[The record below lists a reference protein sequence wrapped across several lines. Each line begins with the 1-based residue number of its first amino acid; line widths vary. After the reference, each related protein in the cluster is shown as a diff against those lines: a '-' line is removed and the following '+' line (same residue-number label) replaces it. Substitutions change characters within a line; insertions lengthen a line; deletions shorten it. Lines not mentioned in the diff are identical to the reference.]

1 MLASLNRTAP
11 RVDHVKRRR
20 LFGRMA
26 AIILP
31 LLVIPIVAV
40 LLGRAFLPDFLTIGA
55 APASTVPVAPLPS
68 LEGRKPSPPIESGIF
83 GRVFDAEGNPVQG
96 AAVRLVSSSP
106 AFKVLADTASDGA
119 GVFSFSRIGE
129 GGLRVVAQRDPGGFA
144 SSLPLAGAQQA
155 EVTLVLSSDGAVR
168 GTVVDAEQHPVS
180 GATLS
185 VEWPAWPV
193 PSVTSDDMGT
203 FRLPIV
209 PDDATSLVAV
219 ARGYETAVAA
229 LGARADRAKLMLK
242 VILTAG
248 GPIDGEVRD
257 LDNQPV
263 RARVI
268 ACEGQPSEA
277 RTQSKDDGTFQLP
290 ASTLGCKAIA
300 DLEGFAS
307 SNPSPVVD
315 GQRLRLRLQAG
326 GSIEGAV
333 VDERGSGVASY
344 RLGIEAFASARGRR
358 IEGGSA
364 RKFDDP
370 RGAFRWDKLS
380 PGSYV
385 LTASAPGKPP
395 ARSEAVEVKSGA
407 AANGVRIVVAQGGSV
422 SGHVY
427 DDHHA
432 PIAGASVR
440 FDAVSSVVEGGGGV
454 KTDERG
460 SYRLDGAPAGPV
472 SIAVHHDGFRDR
484 LVSGVRVASGAT
496 ATQDISLVVYDGGS
510 GMELGG
516 IGATLRLSDE
526 GIELASVGADD
537 PAGRQ
542 GLEVGD
548 RIQRIDGENT
558 EGLSVADVVQRLRG
572 EANTLVGVSIVR
584 PKTGQTLDL
593 MITRATIV
601 R

>member
-1 MLASLNRTAP
+1 MSRAVAKVTRGS
-11 RVDHVKRRR
+11 

-26 AIILP
+26 VVIFP
-31 LLVIPIVAV
+31 LLVIPLAAV
-40 LLGRAFLPDFLTIGA
+40 LLGRAFLPDFLAFGSAPAPTVLA
-55 APASTVPVAPLPS
+55 APHAPPEGAKSSTPTD
-68 LEGRKPSPPIESGIF
+68 SGIF
-83 GRVFDAEGNPVQG
+83 GRVLDAEGNPVQG
-96 AAVRLVSSSP
+96 AAVRLVSPSL
-106 AFKVLADTASDGA
+106 AFKVLADTTSDGA
-119 GVFSFSRIGE
+119 GVFSFARVGE
-129 GGLRVVAQRDPGGFA
+129 GGVRVVADRDPGGFA
-144 SSLPLAGAQQA
+144 SSLPLVDGQRT
-155 EVTLVLSSDGAVR
+155 EVTLVLSSEGAVR

-193 PSVTSDDMGT
+193 PSVTSDEAGN
-203 FRLPIV
+203 FRISIV

-219 ARGYETAVAA
+219 ARGYETAVAP
-229 LGARADRAKLMLK
+229 LGAREERAKVVLK
-242 VILTAG
+242 VVLTAG
-248 GPIDGEVRD
+248 GPVDGEVRD
-257 LDNQPV
+257 LDDQPV

-277 RTQSKDDGTFQLP
+277 RTDSKDDGTFQLP
-290 ASTLGCKAIA
+290 ASTLGCSAIA

-307 SNPSPVVD
+307 SDPASVVD
-315 GQRLRLRLQAG
+315 GRRLRLRLKAG
-326 GSIEGAV
+326 GSIEGSV

-358 IEGGSA
+358 VERGNA
-364 RKFDDP
+364 RRFDDP
-370 RGAFRWDKLS
+370 RGAFHWDKLS

-385 LTASAPGKPP
+385 LTASTAGKPP
-395 ARSEAVEVKSGA
+395 ARSEAIEVKAGEA
-407 AANGVRIVVAQGGSV
+407 ASGVRIVLAQGGSV
-422 SGHVY
+422 IGHVY

-432 PIAGASVR
+432 PIADASVR
-440 FDAVSSVVEGGGGV
+440 FDAVSSVVEGAGGV
-454 KTDERG
+454 KTDEHG

-472 SIAVHHDGFRDR
+472 SVAVHRDGFRDR
-484 LVSGVRVASGAT
+484 LVSGVRVASGRT
-496 ATQDISLVVYDGGS
+496 VTQDISLVVYDGGS

-572 EANTLVGVSIVR
+572 EANTVVGVSIVR

-593 MITRATIV
+593 MITRGTIV